1 MATTAALLT
10 ALAQAMRQLA
20 ANLEA
25 KGVSTAGISSFCTLA
40 ELVLEIPSS
49 LPACSVP
56 VESLSI
62 PEGVFSPYLQKLW
75 QAREALRQ
83 NLGAKGIDVTG
94 ITALSALVAQV
105 LNLYSGAPEMVP
117 VSILHVNWTQ
127 ASGADEYSGA
137 IYSSYLSMDGSEW
150 IELPPVAGQEP
161 NSMCTAWLP
170 GATQIHAE
178 EGGWLYLFPGSYQFA
193 VQLQLP
199 DSIEELSLQMTVT
212 LYAQDGSAA
221 ASQRIENFPL
231 TAGSIHTVTFD
242 TLTVQTEGL
251 YRLSLEEEA
260 PLVENP
266 SLNMYLSVYDIELC
280 RFDESTAAYA
290 NIAALESAIQSA
302 SQCAPGDYTDF
313 SAVEAALA
321 MAVALSAARPK
332 AQSQA
337 LVDQTAQTLM
347 DAIDALVLAA
357 DLTAL
362 QNAINEVRK
371 YPLEDALDASA
382 VTAARDAGQALLDTK
397 PSAAQ
402 QAEVD
407 AAAQAILN
415 ALAALQWKEGALR
428 NPIPYKAMM
437 SVTEGLYYSYNGNV
451 YRCKQSASICL
462 VLPGTLSSWW
472 EKAD

>member
-1 MATTAALLT
+1 MATTAALLA
-10 ALAQAMRQLA
+10 ALAQAKRQLA

-25 KGVSTAGISSFCTLA
+25 KGISVSGVSSFCALA
-40 ELVLEIPSS
+40 ALVLEIPSS

-56 VESLSI
+56 AESLSI
-62 PEGVFSPYLQKLW
+62 PEGVFSPSLQKLW

-105 LNLYSGAPEMVP
+105 LNLHSDAAEVVP

-127 ASGADEYSGA
+127 ANGADEYSGA
-137 IYSSYLSMDGSEW
+137 IYSSYLSIDGSEW
-150 IELPPVAGQEP
+150 IEFPPVAGQEP

-178 EGGWLYLFPGSYQFA
+178 EGGWLYLFPGSYQLT

-199 DSIEELSLQMTVT
+199 DSIEELSFQMAAT

-231 TAGSIHTVTFD
+231 TAGGIHTVTFD
-242 TLTVQTEGL
+242 ALTIQTEGL
-251 YRLSLEEEA
+251 YRLCLEEGA
-260 PLVENP
+260 PLIEIP
-266 SLNMYLSVYDIELC
+266 SLDTYLSVYDIELC

-290 NIAALESAIQSA
+290 NIAALEGAIQSA
-302 SQCAPGDYTDF
+302 SQYAPGDYTDF

-347 DAIDALVLAA
+347 DAIGALVLAA

-382 VTAARDAGQALLDTK
+382 VTAARDAGQALLDAK
-397 PSAAQ
+397 PAAAQ
-402 QAEVD
+402 QADVD

-428 NPIPYKAMM
+428 NPIPYKSMM
-437 SVTEGLYYSYNGNV
+437 SVTQGLHYSYNGNV
-451 YRCKQSASICL
+451 YLCKQSASVCL
-462 VLPGTLSSWW
+462 VIPGTLSSWW
-472 EKAD
+472 EKVD